1 MDELE
6 IRALGLNEKKNKVVV
21 YFQDKLNEESIQ
33 KINSMIDPETV
44 EYDVDKTQIMT
55 TANIINGT
63 QSVIGSEGLTVGF
76 AAVNSSGTKGFVTA
90 GHLSAGVGST
100 AKINGNTVGTLRNKT
115 FGGGVDAAWVEA
127 TGSYVPTKTF
137 SNGDTYSSAATDTS
151 NTNLVQGKTVYA
163 YGSVSGK
170 QTGQILEAYYTVTYN
185 GATMVDTV
193 KASYKAIHG
202 DSGAAVCYYRYVGSA
217 SSFYSV
223 MGIQSASAL
232 VNDAWVSG
240 TSYTIFTRT
249 DKIFTTLNL
258 SNP

>member
-1 MDELE
+1 M
-6 IRALGLNEKKNKVVV
+6 
-21 YFQDKLNEESIQ
+21 
-33 KINSMIDPETV
+33 
-44 EYDVDKTQIMT
+44 
-55 TANIINGT
+55 
-63 QSVIGSEGLTVGF
+63 TVGF

-127 TGSYVPTKTF
+127 TGSYTPTKTF

-151 NTNLVQGKTVYA
+151 NLIQGKTVYA

-185 GATMVDTV
+185 GAIMVDTV
-193 KASYKAIHG
+193 KANYKAIPG
-202 DSGAAVCYYRYVGSA
+202 DSGASVCYYRYVGSA
-217 SSFYSV
+217 SSVYSV

-232 VNDAWVSG
+232 FNNAWVSG

-249 DKIFTTLNL
+249 DKIFSTLNL